1 MADRTVSDIMTA
13 DPVTVTTETGVTE
26 AAQLMVDNKIGAL
39 PVLDGDVL
47 VGLVTEGDLIH
58 QDVKLE
64 FPTYIQLLDGF
75 IMYPPAQARFEN
87 ELKKAVAA
95 TVGDVMT
102 ADPITVQ
109 ADTSIEDVATLLV
122 ERDVSRI
129 PVMDGDELV
138 GIVTKG
144 DVVRS
149 LVEE

>member
-1 MADRTVSDIMTA
+1 MADRTVSEIMTPN
-13 DPVTVTTETGVTE
+13 PVTVTPETGVTE
-26 AAQLMVDNKIGAL
+26 AAKLMVDNRIGAL
-39 PVLDGDVL
+39 PVLEGGRV

-75 IMYPPAQARFEN
+75 IMYPPAQAKFEN

-109 ADTSIEDVATLLV
+109 ADSSVEDVATLLV
-122 ERDVSRI
+122 ERDVSRL
-129 PVMDGDELV
+129 PVLDGETLV

>member
-1 MADRTVSDIMTA
+1 MADRTVSDIMTP
-13 DPVTVTTETGVTE
+13 DPVTVDPETGVTD
-26 AAQLMVDNKIGAL
+26 AARLMVANKIGAL
-39 PVLDGDVL
+39 PVMEQGRL

-75 IMYPPAQARFEN
+75 IMYPPAQTKFEN

-95 TVGDVMT
+95 TVGEVMT
-102 ADPITVQ
+102 ADPIAVQ
-109 ADTSIEDVATLLV
+109 AGTSIEDLATLLV
-122 ERDVSRI
+122 ERDVSRV
-129 PVMDGDELV
+129 PVLDGETLV

>member
-1 MADRTVSDIMTA
+1 MADRTVSEIMTP
-13 DPVTVTTETGVTE
+13 DPVTVTPETGVTE
-26 AAQLMVDNKIGAL
+26 AARLMVDRRIGAL
-39 PVLDGDVL
+39 PVMDGGRL

-75 IMYPPAQARFEN
+75 IMYPPAQTKFEN

-95 TVGDVMT
+95 TVGEVMT
-102 ADPITVQ
+102 PEPITVQ
-109 ADTSIEDVATLLV
+109 ADSSIEDVATLLV

-129 PVMDGDELV
+129 PVLDGDKLV

>member
-1 MADRTVSDIMTA
+1 MADRTVAEIMSA
-13 DPVTVTTETGVTE
+13 NPVTVTPEMGVTE
-26 AAQLMVDNKIGAL
+26 AAKLMVANRIGAL
-39 PVLDGDVL
+39 PVLDEGRL

-75 IMYPPAQARFEN
+75 IMYPPSQTKFEN

-95 TVGDVMT
+95 KVGEVMT
-102 ADPITVQ
+102 PEPITVQ

-122 ERDVSRI
+122 ERDVSRL
-129 PVMDGDELV
+129 PVLDGDLLV

-144 DVVRS
+144 DIVRS

>member
-129 PVMDGDELV
+129 PVMNGDELV

>member
-1 MADRTVSDIMTA
+1 MADRTVSEIMTP
-13 DPVTVTTETGVTE
+13 DPVTVTPETGVTE
-26 AAQLMVDNKIGAL
+26 AAKLMVDKRIGAL
-39 PVLDGDVL
+39 PVIDGGRL

-75 IMYPPAQARFEN
+75 IMYPPAQTKFEN

-95 TVGDVMT
+95 TVGEVMT
-102 ADPITVQ
+102 PEPITVQ
-109 ADTSIEDVATLLV
+109 ADSSIEDVATLLV

-129 PVMDGDELV
+129 PVLDGDTLV